1 MTDCI
6 QTITPFS
13 GSYQKEDDFDFTGF
27 MEKIPIELK
36 SCLRAK
42 TAEFIPKKIHFQ
54 QEETPTKSI
63 LDLHVKYW
71 ENNWK
76 NWKNENVQSLYV
88 SVVFDYLFKSWGIGT
103 GSIYSYTNLTPDM
116 VFHHETYGEN
126 GVYVSVSILTNSVYM
141 GFWVYNTEQHQETET
156 IQLYFDEETQL
167 YIHQNI

>member
-13 GSYQKEDDFDFTGF
+13 VQSEDDFDFTGF

-36 SCLRAK
+36 SCLRPETTCFVPKHLHFQEDKPAK
-42 TAEFIPKKIHFQ
+42 T
-54 QEETPTKSI
+54 I

-76 NWKNENVQSLYV
+76 NWKNDNIQSVYV
-88 SVVFDYLFKSWGIGT
+88 SVVFDYLFKSWGVGT

-116 VFHHETYGEN
+116 VFYHETYGEN

-141 GFWVYNTEQHQETET
+141 GFWVYNTEQHQTNTDT
-156 IQLYFDEETQL
+156 IQLYFDEEHQL